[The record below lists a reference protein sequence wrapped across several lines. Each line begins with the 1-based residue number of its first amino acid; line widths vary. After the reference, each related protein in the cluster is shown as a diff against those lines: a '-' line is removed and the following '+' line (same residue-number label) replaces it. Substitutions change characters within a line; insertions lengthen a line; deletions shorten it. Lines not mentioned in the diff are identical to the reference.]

1 MYVQFTSCVYGVTF
15 LHENAILVETFT
27 MGSLTNYTLYLD
39 TFHEVLQFF
48 DFTAMIKHFVTDLI
62 VG

>member
-1 MYVQFTSCVYGVTF
+1 MYLQFTSCVYRVTF

-39 TFHEVLQFF
+39 TFHEVLQS
-48 DFTAMIKHFVTDLI
+48 L
-62 VG
+62 